1 MSEEDLS
8 QLRVGGYEFV
18 PARSI
23 PDDALVKFAAAAW
36 PERPPYERVLAN
48 WWRRADPSCAV
59 AAVHAASG
67 AMAALCAARPSQWII
82 GGVPV
87 TGRAICEWYVTPD
100 HAGKGIGKRLV
111 QHFTRPDR
119 FLYAFAMSE
128 AAAVNFSKLGWK
140 GPDVSTLL
148 ALPFP
153 RFSRLPLALLPRPG
167 TLALEEHVIDPRCG
181 IGAVAA
187 DFDRIE
193 ANRAT
198 AFARMRRDAKE
209 WAWRLTV
216 SGERKYHVCVA
227 RRDGAPIGYAVVR
240 RMTPGASRLLGR
252 REGAMITD
260 LVAANDQ
267 PTVLRALAR
276 RAVAIAAEWGVV
288 VLLMA
293 TTLPTHRR
301 ALTAN
306 GFLSSGWPVL
316 SRVLGRAAPIFM
328 WSPAGPG
335 ALLSAQYLALTFADS
350 DVDLNL

>member
-1 MSEEDLS
+1 L
-8 QLRVGGYEFV
+8 
-18 PARSI
+18 I
-23 PDDALVKFAAAAW
+23 PDHDLVKFAGAAW
-36 PERPPYERVLAN
+36 PERPPYERVLAS

-59 AAVHAASG
+59 AAVHAETG
-67 AMAALCAARPSQWII
+67 TMAALCAARPSEWII
-82 GGVPV
+82 GGIRV

-111 QHFTRPDR
+111 QHFTRPNR

-128 AAAVNFSKLGWK
+128 AAAINFSKLGWK
-140 GPDVSTLL
+140 GPDASTLL

-167 TLALEEHVIDPRCG
+167 GLVVEEHDIDSQG
-181 IGAVAA
+181 GLGAATA
-187 DFDRIE
+187 DLDRIE
-193 ANRAT
+193 AYRAT
-198 AFARMRRDAKE
+198 AFARMRRHAKE

-216 SGERKYHVCVA
+216 CGERKYHVCVA
-227 RRDGAPIGYAVVR
+227 RRAGEPIGYVVVR

-260 LVAANDQ
+260 LVAVNDQ
-267 PTVLRALAR
+267 PAVLRALVR

-293 TTLPTHRR
+293 TTLPNHRR
-301 ALTAN
+301 ALAAN
-306 GFLSSGWPVL
+306 GFLSSSWPVL

-328 WSPAGPG
+328 WSPHGPG
-335 ALLSAQYLALTFADS
+335 APLSADYLALTFADS